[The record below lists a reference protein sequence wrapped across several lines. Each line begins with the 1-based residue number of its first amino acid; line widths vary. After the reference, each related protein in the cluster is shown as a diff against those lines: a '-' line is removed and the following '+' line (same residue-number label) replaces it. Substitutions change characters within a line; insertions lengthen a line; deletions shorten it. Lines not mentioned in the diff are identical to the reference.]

1 MSDMSD
7 EWTVTTTRPGGALV
21 TAEAAVERM
30 DTNAAAVYLAGLRP
44 STRKTMQRALNTIA
58 RLLAT
63 PRDAEPPTK
72 WTEDSFLS
80 VPWARMRFQHT
91 AAVRSALAER
101 YAPATANLHLSA
113 LRGVLRTA
121 WRLGQMTAEDF
132 QRAADLGAVKGE
144 RLPAGRAVASGELAA
159 LLATCGQDIG
169 GIRDAAIIAVL
180 YAGGL
185 RRAELAELDLAHYE
199 TTAEGA
205 RLVVLGKGNKQRSVP
220 LAGGA
225 ARALGDWLAV
235 RGDAPGPLFHV
246 IGNRNRGGRM
256 TTQAVYAMLRA
267 RASAAGVASLSPHDL
282 RRTFVGDLLD
292 AGADIATVQKLA
304 GHASPA
310 TTARYDRRGEAVKR
324 AAVDRLHV
332 PYTRRVLSE

>member
-1 MSDMSD
+1 MSD
-7 EWTVTTTRPGGALV
+7 EWTVTTTQPGGALV

-44 STRKTMQRALNTIA
+44 STRKTMRRALNTIA

-63 PRDAEPPTK
+63 PRDAEPPEE
-72 WTEDSFLS
+72 WPDDNFLS

-91 AAVRSALAER
+91 DAVRAALAER

-235 RGDAPGPLFHV
+235 RGDVAGPLFRV

-332 PYTRRVLSE
+332 PYTRRVLAE

>member
-1 MSDMSD
+1 MSN
-7 EWTVTTTRPGGALV
+7 ELTLTTVQPGYALLP
-21 TAEAAVERM
+21 AEAAAERA

-44 STRKTMQRALNTIA
+44 STRKTMRRALNTIA
-58 RLLAT
+58 WLLAGET
-63 PRDAEPPTK
+63 AAERLD
-72 WTEDSFLS
+72 DSLLS

-91 AAVRSALAER
+91 DAVRAALAER

-121 WRLGQMTAEDF
+121 WRLGQMTADDF

-144 RLPAGRAVASGELAA
+144 RLPSGRAVASGELSA
-159 LLATCGQDIG
+159 LLGTCGQDMG

-185 RRAELAELDLAHYE
+185 RRAELAGLDLSSYE

-205 RLVVLGKGNKQRSVP
+205 RLIVLGKGNKQRSVP

-235 RGDAPGPLFHV
+235 RGDDDGPLFRV

-256 TTQAVYAMLRA
+256 TAQAVYAMLRA
-267 RASAAGVASLSPHDL
+267 RATAAGVASLSPHDL

-292 AGADIATVQKLA
+292 AGADIATVQRLA

-332 PYTRRVLSE
+332 PYTRRVLAE

>member
-1 MSDMSD
+1 MSN
-7 EWTVTTTRPGGALV
+7 ELTLTTVQPGYALLP
-21 TAEAAVERM
+21 AEAAVGRA

-44 STRKTMQRALNTIA
+44 STRKTMRRALNTIA
-58 RLLAT
+58 WLLAGET
-63 PRDAEPPTK
+63 AAERLD
-72 WTEDSFLS
+72 DSLLS

-91 AAVRSALAER
+91 DAVRAALAER

-121 WRLGQMTAEDF
+121 WRLGQMTADDF

-144 RLPAGRAVASGELAA
+144 RLPSGRAVASGELSA
-159 LLATCGQDIG
+159 LLGTCGQDMG

-185 RRAELAELDLAHYE
+185 RRAELAGLDLSSYE

-205 RLVVLGKGNKQRSVP
+205 RLIVLGKGNKQRSVP

-235 RGDAPGPLFHV
+235 RGDDDGPLFRV

-256 TTQAVYAMLRA
+256 TAQAVYAMLRA
-267 RASAAGVASLSPHDL
+267 RATAAGVASLSPHDL

-292 AGADIATVQKLA
+292 AGADIATVQRLA

-332 PYTRRVLSE
+332 PYTRRVLAE

>member
-1 MSDMSD
+1 MSD

-21 TAEAAVERM
+21 TAEAVAERL

-63 PRDAEPPTK
+63 PRDAERPEE
-72 WTEDSFLS
+72 WSEDAFLS

-91 AAVRSALAER
+91 AAVRAALAER

-185 RRAELAELDLAHYE
+185 RRAELAGLDLAHYE

-235 RGDAPGPLFHV
+235 RGDAPGALFHV

-332 PYTRRVLSE
+332 PYTRRVLTE

>member
-1 MSDMSD
+1 MSN
-7 EWTVTTTRPGGALV
+7 ELTLTTVQPGYALLP
-21 TAEAAVERM
+21 AEAAVGRA

-44 STRKTMQRALNTIA
+44 STRKTMRRALNTIA
-58 RLLAT
+58 WLLAGET
-63 PRDAEPPTK
+63 AAERLD
-72 WTEDSFLS
+72 DSLLS

-91 AAVRSALAER
+91 DAVRAALAER

-121 WRLGQMTAEDF
+121 WRLGQMTADDF

-144 RLPAGRAVASGELAA
+144 RLPSGRAVASGELSA
-159 LLATCGQDIG
+159 LLGTCGQDMG

-185 RRAELAELDLAHYE
+185 RRAELAGLDLASYE

-205 RLVVLGKGNKQRSVP
+205 RLIVLGKGNKQRSVP

-235 RGDAPGPLFHV
+235 RGDDDGPLFRV

-256 TTQAVYAMLRA
+256 TAQAVYAMLRA
-267 RASAAGVASLSPHDL
+267 RATAAGVASLSPHDL

-292 AGADIATVQKLA
+292 AGADIATVQRLA

-332 PYTRRVLSE
+332 PYTRRVLAE

>member
-1 MSDMSD
+1 MSN
-7 EWTVTTTRPGGALV
+7 ELTLTTVQPGYALLPAV
-21 TAEAAVERM
+21 AAAERA

-44 STRKTMQRALNTIA
+44 STRKTMRRALNTIA
-58 RLLAT
+58 WLLAGET
-63 PRDAEPPTK
+63 AAERLD
-72 WTEDSFLS
+72 DSLLS

-91 AAVRSALAER
+91 DAVRAALAER

-121 WRLGQMTAEDF
+121 WRLGQMTADDF

-144 RLPAGRAVASGELAA
+144 RLPSGRAVASGELSA
-159 LLATCGQDIG
+159 LLGTCGQDMG

-185 RRAELAELDLAHYE
+185 RRAELAGLDLAGYE

-205 RLVVLGKGNKQRSVP
+205 RLIVLGKGNKQRSVP

-235 RGDAPGPLFHV
+235 RGDDDGPLFRV

-267 RASAAGVASLSPHDL
+267 RATAAGVASLSPHDL

-292 AGADIATVQKLA
+292 AGADIATVQRLA

-332 PYTRRVLSE
+332 PYTRRVLAE

>member
-1 MSDMSD
+1 MSN
-7 EWTVTTTRPGGALV
+7 ELTLTTVQPGYALLP
-21 TAEAAVERM
+21 AEAAAERA

-44 STRKTMQRALNTIA
+44 STRKTMRRALNTIA
-58 RLLAT
+58 WLLAGET
-63 PRDAEPPTK
+63 AAERLD
-72 WTEDSFLS
+72 DSLLS

-91 AAVRSALAER
+91 DAVRAALAER

-121 WRLGQMTAEDF
+121 WRLGQMTADDF

-144 RLPAGRAVASGELAA
+144 RLPSGRAVASGELSA
-159 LLATCGQDIG
+159 LLGTCGQDMG

-185 RRAELAELDLAHYE
+185 RRAELAGLDLSSYE

-205 RLVVLGKGNKQRSVP
+205 RLIVLGKGNKQRSVP

-235 RGDAPGPLFHV
+235 RGDDDGPLFRV

-267 RASAAGVASLSPHDL
+267 RATAAGVASLSPHDL

-292 AGADIATVQKLA
+292 AGADIATVQRLA

-332 PYTRRVLSE
+332 PYTRRVLAE

>member
-1 MSDMSD
+1 MTN
-7 EWTVTTTRPGGALV
+7 ELTLTTVQQGDGLLH
-21 TAEAAVERM
+21 AEAAEGRA
-30 DTNAAAVYLAGLRP
+30 DRNAAAVYLAGLRP
-44 STRKTMQRALNTIA
+44 STRATMRRALNTIA
-58 RLLAT
+58 LLLAGET
-63 PRDAEPPTK
+63 AAGWP
-72 WTEDSFLS
+72 EDGYLG

-91 AAVRSALAER
+91 DAVRAALAER

-121 WRLGQMTAEDF
+121 WRLGQMTADDF

-144 RLPAGRAVASGELAA
+144 RLPAGRAVATGELSA
-159 LLATCGQDIG
+159 LLGTCGQDVG
-169 GIRDAAIIAVL
+169 GIRDAAVIAVL

-185 RRAELAELDLAHYE
+185 RRAELVGLDMASYE
-199 TTAEGA
+199 TTADGA
-205 RLVVLGKGNKQRSVP
+205 RLVVLGKGNKQRAVP

-235 RGDAPGPLFHV
+235 RGDAAGPLFYV
-246 IGNRNRGGRM
+246 VGNRNRGGRM
-256 TTQAVYAMLRA
+256 TSQAVYAMLKA
-267 RASAAGVASLSPHDL
+267 RAAAAGVASLSPHDL

-292 AGADIATVQKLA
+292 AGADIATVQRLA

-332 PYTRRVLSE
+332 PYTRRVLAE

>member
-1 MSDMSD
+1 MSD
-7 EWTVTTTRPGGALV
+7 ELTLKTAHPRDAALP
-21 TAEAAVERM
+21 ADAAVGRA
-30 DTNAAAVYLAGLRP
+30 DLNPAAVYLAGRKP
-44 STRKTMQRALNTIA
+44 STRATMRRALNTIA
-58 RLLAT
+58 WLLAGA
-63 PRDAEPPTK
+63 PAAEWP
-72 WTEDSFLS
+72 DDGYLG

-91 AAVRSALAER
+91 DAVRAALAER

-132 QRAADLGAVKGE
+132 QRAADLGAVAGE
-144 RLPAGRAVASGELAA
+144 RLPAGRAVASGELSA
-159 LLATCGQDIG
+159 LLATCGQDVG
-169 GIRDAAIIAVL
+169 GIRDAAVIAVL

-185 RRAELAELDLAHYE
+185 RRAELVDLDLKHYE

-205 RLVVLGKGNKQRSVP
+205 RLIVLGKGNKQRSVP

-235 RGDAPGPLFHV
+235 RGDDDGPLFRV
-246 IGNRNRGGRM
+246 VGNRNRGGRL
-256 TTQAVYAMLRA
+256 TSQAVYAMLKA
-267 RASAAGVASLSPHDL
+267 RAAAAGVASLSPHDL

-292 AGADIATVQKLA
+292 AGADIATVQRLA

-332 PYTRRVLSE
+332 PYTRRVLTE

>member
-1 MSDMSD
+1 MSD
-7 EWTVTTTRPGGALV
+7 ELTLTTTQSDG
-21 TAEAAVERM
+21 AAVLAATAAGRA
-30 DTNAAAVYLAGLRP
+30 DTNAAAVYLAGRKP
-44 STRKTMQRALNTIA
+44 ATRATMRRALNTIA
-58 RLLAT
+58 WLLAGA
-63 PRDAEPPTK
+63 PDDEPWPD
-72 WTEDSFLS
+72 DSYLG

-91 AAVRSALAER
+91 DAVRAALAER

-132 QRAADLGAVKGE
+132 QRAADLGAVAGE
-144 RLPAGRAVASGELAA
+144 RLPAGRAVASGELSA
-159 LLATCGQDIG
+159 LLATCGQDLG
-169 GIRDAAIIAVL
+169 GIRDAAVIAVL

-185 RRAELAELDLAHYE
+185 RRAELAGLDLDHYE
-199 TTAEGA
+199 LTPDGA
-205 RLVVLGKGNKQRSVP
+205 RLRVLGKGNKERLVP

-235 RGDAPGPLFHV
+235 RGDDAGPLFRV

-256 TTQAVYAMLRA
+256 TTQAVYAMLKTRA
-267 RASAAGVASLSPHDL
+267 TAAGVASLSPHDL

-332 PYTRRVLSE
+332 PYTRRVLGE

>member
-1 MSDMSD
+1 MSD
-7 EWTVTTTRPGGALV
+7 ELTMTTTRPGGSALL

-63 PRDAEPPTK
+63 PRDAEPPAE
-72 WTEDSFLS
+72 WPDDSFLS

-91 AAVRSALAER
+91 DAVRAALAER

-169 GIRDAAIIAVL
+169 GIRDAAVIAVL

-235 RGDAPGPLFHV
+235 RGDVAGPLFRV

-267 RASAAGVASLSPHDL
+267 RAAAAGVASLSPHDL

-332 PYTRRVLSE
+332 PYTRRVLAE